1 MLLTFNLIIYT
12 KKIFCYDSRLKLK
25 KKVHQ
30 IPFTKVK
37 IKVYRKRELDE
48 EELASGQLFLT
59 AFSGY
64 VISRKS
70 LAVHTGKPGDTDCM
84 KTAGY
89 IFIILDR
96 SILDLSATFYYLI
109 STKSKKMGHC

>member
-1 MLLTFNLIIYT
+1 ML
-12 KKIFCYDSRLKLK
+12 KIFCYHSRLKLK

-30 IPFTKVK
+30 ISFTKVK

-48 EELASGQLFLT
+48 EELASVQLFLT

-70 LAVHTGKPGDTDCM
+70 LKKFTLENVET
-84 KTAGY
+84 
-89 IFIILDR
+89 
-96 SILDLSATFYYLI
+96 LI
-109 STKSKKMGHC
+109 A

>member
-1 MLLTFNLIIYT
+1 M
-12 KKIFCYDSRLKLK
+12 
-25 KKVHQ
+25 
-30 IPFTKVK
+30 K

-70 LAVHTGKPGDTDCM
+70 LVVHTREPGDTDCL

-89 IFIILDR
+89 IFIIVDR
-96 SILDLSATFYYLI
+96 SLFALNYILLFNI
-109 STKSKKMGHC
+109 NKE